1 MPSELAI
8 YWDLDPAVRFL
19 NHGSFGATPR
29 PVLAAQD
36 EWRARMEREP
46 VAFFTRDL
54 EPALDAAR
62 SALGAFVG
70 ADPADLAFVTNATT
84 GINIVARSLQ
94 LAAGDEVVVL
104 DHAYNAARNA
114 LAAVA
119 STSGATIVTA
129 RLPFPGTRPAD
140 PLEAILAVVTP
151 RTRLVMVDHVTS
163 PTALVLPVAEI
174 VAALAERGIDT
185 LVDGA
190 HAPGMVDLDVEG
202 IGAAWYTGNCHK
214 WMCAPKGSGFLHVR
228 RDRQERTRPI
238 VISHGAN
245 SFRTDRSRFRLEH
258 DWTGTLDPTAW
269 LAVPAA
275 IDFAA
280 SLLPGGWPALRTRGH
295 ELALVVRDLLCETTG
310 EPTPAADSMIGAMVS
325 VPVGL
330 PLTEGP
336 AVESADDPL
345 ATALL
350 LDGIRVAV
358 APWPRDPGDGGWR
371 RLVRVSAAPYVGR
384 DDVEALAECLP
395 AILARL
401 AGHTS

>member
-1 MPSELAI
+1 MPSELAVH
-8 YWDLDPAVRFL
+8 WALDPQVRFL

-46 VAFFTRDL
+46 VSFFTRDL

-62 SALGAFVG
+62 GALGAFVG
-70 ADPADLAFVTNATT
+70 ADPDDLAFVTNATT
-84 GINIVARSLQ
+84 GINIVARSLR
-94 LAAGDEVVVL
+94 LEAGDEIVVL

-119 STSGATIVTA
+119 STAGAAIVTA
-129 RLPFPGTRPAD
+129 RLTFPGTSPAD
-140 PLEAILAVVTP
+140 PLDAILAAVTP

-163 PTALVLPVAEI
+163 PTSLVMPVAEI

-190 HAPGMVDLDVEG
+190 HAPGMVDLDVEA
-202 IGAAWYTGNCHK
+202 IGAAWYAGNCHK
-214 WMCAPKGSGFLHVR
+214 WLCAPKGSGFLHVR
-228 RDRQERTRPI
+228 RDRQERTPPI

-245 SFRTDRSRFRLEH
+245 STRTDRSRFRLEH

-275 IDFAA
+275 IEFGA
-280 SLLPGGWPALRTRGH
+280 SLLPGGWPALRERGH
-295 ELALVVRDLLCETTG
+295 ELALFARDLLCESTG
-310 EPTPAADSMIGAMVS
+310 EPLPAKDSMIGAMVS
-325 VPVGL
+325 VPVGP
-330 PLTEGP
+330 PLTEAP
-336 AVESADDPL
+336 AVEPADDPL

-350 LDGIRVAV
+350 REGIRVAI

-371 RLVRVSAAPYVGR
+371 RLVRISAAPYVGR
-384 DDVEALAECLP
+384 DDLEGLAGLLS
-395 AILARL
+395 AMLAGR